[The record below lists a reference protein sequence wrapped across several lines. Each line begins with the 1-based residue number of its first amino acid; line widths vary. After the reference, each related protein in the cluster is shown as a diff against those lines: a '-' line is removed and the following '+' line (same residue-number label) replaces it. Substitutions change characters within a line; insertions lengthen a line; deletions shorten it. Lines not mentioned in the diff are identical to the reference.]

1 MLRVSLF
8 LAACCAGLP
17 ATAEAAPAAVAV
29 DAWMRPALTA
39 RHPERAV
46 TLSAAQAGERL
57 VAVGERGLVLLSDD
71 GGKRWRQAP
80 SPVSVTLTTVRFAD
94 ARHGVAVGHAGV
106 VLSTADGGDSWT
118 LRLDGR
124 RLAQQARQDAQRS
137 GDAVALKAAEHLVT
151 DGPDKPFLDVLVWDA
166 THWLAVG
173 AYGLAF
179 HTTDGG
185 QTWQS
190 WMGRLPNPR
199 GLHVYSARRLG
210 STLLLAGELGLIL
223 RSDNNGGS
231 FLPLVT
237 PYKGSWFTAELP
249 SAGEI
254 VLAGLRGNVWRS
266 NDGGARWTQIATP
279 MAAAVTASAL
289 GVDGLYLTNQAGFVL
304 QLQGDALRP
313 VNAKPLAPLTGLVTL
328 PAAAGAPGP
337 RLLTLGLTGPLLLP
351 DAASP
356 PGAAR

>member
-17 ATAEAAPAAVAV
+17 ATAGAAPAAAAV
-29 DAWMRPALTA
+29 DAWKRPALTA
-39 RHPERAV
+39 RHPARAV
-46 TLSAAQAGERL
+46 TQSAAQAGERL

-124 RLAQQARQDAQRS
+124 RLAQLARQDAQRS
-137 GDAVALKAAEHLVT
+137 GDAAALKAAEHLVT

-210 STLLLAGELGLIL
+210 STLLLAGELGLVL
-223 RSDNNGGS
+223 RSDNNGAS
-231 FLPLVT
+231 FLPLAT
-237 PYKGSWFTAELP
+237 PYTGSWFTAELP

-279 MAAAVTASAL
+279 MAAAITASAL
-289 GVDGLYLTNQAGFVL
+289 GADGLFLTNQAGFVL
-304 QLQGDALRP
+304 RLQGDALHP
-313 VNAKPLAPLTGLVTL
+313 VNAQPLSPLTGLVTL

-351 DAASP
+351 DAAST
-356 PGAAR
+356 PGASR

>member
-1 MLRVSLF
+1 MLRASLF
-8 LAACCAGLP
+8 FAACCASLP
-17 ATAEAAPAAVAV
+17 ATAGAAPAAVVV
-29 DAWMRPALTA
+29 DAWKRPALIA

-46 TLSAAQAGERL
+46 TLSAARAGERL

-71 GGKRWRQAP
+71 AGKRWRQVP

-106 VLSTADGGDSWT
+106 VMSTADGGDSWT

-124 RLAQQARQDAQRS
+124 RAAQQARQDAQRS
-137 GDAVALKAAEHLVT
+137 GEAAALKAAEHLVT
-151 DGPDKPFLDVLVWDA
+151 DGPDKPFLDVLVWGA
-166 THWLAVG
+166 TRWLAVG

-179 HTTDGG
+179 HTADGG
-185 QTWQS
+185 QTWHS
-190 WMGRLPNPR
+190 WMARLPNPR
-199 GLHVYSARRLG
+199 GLHVYSARRHG
-210 STLLLAGELGLIL
+210 STLLLAGEQGLVL
-223 RSDNNGGS
+223 RSDDNGDS
-231 FLPLVT
+231 FLPLAT

-266 NDGGARWTQIATP
+266 NDGGVQWTQISMP
-279 MAAAVTASAL
+279 MAAAVTASTLAA
-289 GVDGLYLTNQAGFVL
+289 DGLYVTNQAGFVL
-304 QLQGDALRP
+304 RLQGDALSL
-313 VNAKPLAPLTGLVTL
+313 VNAQPLTPLTGVVTL

-351 DAASP
+351 DAAST
-356 PGAAR
+356 PGATR